1 MSVFVFSSR
10 SRHTSCALVTGVQ
23 TCALPISPTTS
34 RRRRRRSK
42 APPARWASKWWRA
55 EVMAKLSKKAK
66 KLAETV
72 DSQKLH
78 PVDEAISL
86 VKANATSKFDE
97 TVEVAINLGVDPR
110 HADQMVRGVVTLPN
124 GTGKTVRVR
133 SEEHTSALTSLMR
146 IS

>member
-1 MSVFVFSSR
+1 MRISDWSSDVC
-10 SRHTSCALVTGVQ
+10 SSDL
-23 TCALPISPTTS
+23 
-34 RRRRRRSK
+34 
-42 APPARWASKWWRA
+42 WASKWWRA

-110 HADQMVRGVVTLPN
+110 HADQRVRGGVTLHKGN
-124 GTGKTVRVR
+124 GTTVRVARKSGGRGKGGPVAETR
-133 SEEHTSALTSLMR
+133 S
-146 IS
+146 